1 LDDFRITIVGD
12 GSEVNWLKK
21 RMKHA
26 DFTGVLRGQDLA
38 RAYANMDLFVFPS
51 RTDTFGNV
59 VQEAAASGVPSVVTN
74 EGGPKHL
81 VVAGKTG
88 LVAETSAEFV
98 AKVVEL
104 AVDRK
109 RLEEMGEA
117 ARERVSGVSW
127 DGAFERTYLA
137 YRACLP
143 GEALGTAVQKKMIL
157 GGGETSARR
166 EDAERSGHFS
176 SKPCLRRG
184 APLRAE

>member
-1 LDDFRITIVGD
+1 
-12 GSEVNWLKK
+12 
-21 RMKHA
+21 
-26 DFTGVLRGQDLA
+26 
-38 RAYANMDLFVFPS
+38 
-51 RTDTFGNV
+51 
-59 VQEAAASGVPSVVTN
+59 VVTN

-88 LVAETSAEFV
+88 LIAETSAEFV

-137 YRACLP
+137 YRACLRE
-143 GEALGTAVQKKMIL
+143 EARGTAVQKKMIL
-157 GGGETSARR
+157 AEAETSAPQK
-166 EDAERSGHFS
+166 DAPRSAHFS
-176 SKPCLRRG
+176 SERCLRRG
-184 APLRAE
+184 SPLRAD